1 MKFYKKTKKPDI
13 VSLIVILRLVLSP
26 IFFYLVINGYNIAA
40 FIILLA
46 VISTD
51 YLDGL
56 LVKTLNLKPIF
67 SFYLDPFSDFIFVF
81 VSFSAFI
88 LKEIYPAI
96 VLFLLLFMFIQFVF
110 SSGLENPV
118 YDPVGKYY
126 GIFLFFVIGITLF
139 LEKNIYNLA
148 FIVIILISLF
158 SLISRI
164 IFFKYKKIK

>member
-1 MKFYKKTKKPDI
+1 
-13 VSLIVILRLVLSP
+13 
-26 IFFYLVINGYNIAA
+26 
-40 FIILLA
+40 
-46 VISTD
+46 
-51 YLDGL
+51 
-56 LVKTLNLKPIF
+56 LKPIF

-139 LEKNIYNLA
+139 LEKNSYNLA